1 MGLLLRHY
9 RPSARLVVGTVTPTV
24 PDGALHPEPD
34 ASTDEARDPP
44 GRSIAWRVARIL
56 LWTVLGLLL
65 LREASEILRA
75 ARLRTGRAISGWWSD
90 VERRSRSDTRRAEI
104 GFLASWIGRH

>member
-1 MGLLLRHY
+1 MGLLLRRY

-24 PDGALHPEPD
+24 PGGPLQPEPD
-34 ASTDEARDPP
+34 ASSDEAADPP
-44 GRSIAWRVARIL
+44 GRSVALRVARFL
-56 LWTVLGLLL
+56 LLAVLGLLL
-65 LREASEILRA
+65 VREASEILQA

-104 GFLASWIGRH
+104 GLLASWIGRH